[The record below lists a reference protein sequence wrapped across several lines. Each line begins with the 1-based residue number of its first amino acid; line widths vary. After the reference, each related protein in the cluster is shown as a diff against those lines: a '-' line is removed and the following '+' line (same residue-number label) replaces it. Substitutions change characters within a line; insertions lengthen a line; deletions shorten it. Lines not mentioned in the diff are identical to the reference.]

1 MNGFLLNNSS
11 DDDIYNFSLS
21 DDENLHEETIS
32 IDPVVICHGPVL
44 RKRKHNEAIMK
55 IVIITIELQ
64 IVVINLMDSFLNV

>member
-1 MNGFLLNNSS
+1 MMKTFMRKLYQS
-11 DDDIYNFSLS
+11 
-21 DDENLHEETIS
+21 S
-32 IDPVVICHGPVL
+32 IDPVVKSHGPVL